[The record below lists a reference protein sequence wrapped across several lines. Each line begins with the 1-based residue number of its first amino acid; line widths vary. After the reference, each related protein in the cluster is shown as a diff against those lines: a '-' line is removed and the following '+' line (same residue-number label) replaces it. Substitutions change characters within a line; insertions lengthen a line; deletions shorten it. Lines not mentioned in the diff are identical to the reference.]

1 MTALQRLPTVA
12 WNPGESPGP
21 EARPGTRWIWTRIA
35 LAALVVLGSWTA
47 LAQDSALAAPLSLS
61 EARKLAFLRN
71 WDLLAAR
78 SDVDLAVAQGIV
90 ARQFPNPVLSLA
102 ESKISVDRAHGSST
116 PSGNGYFNRSYDTV
130 AAVSQLIEIGGKRTA
145 RRDSARAGE
154 AAARERFSDARRLL
168 ELGVT
173 RAYVDALQTDESA
186 RILANSAAALFQE
199 ASLAR
204 LRVRAGD
211 ISTNDGTQIEIA
223 AERLQLDAARAAS
236 DSTNARIRL
245 ATLLGEKTPV
255 ASLAFADSLESL
267 GRSVAPSPGLDA
279 AAVAARPDVRAAEA
293 GVRQAEAGIRLEKAQ
308 RVPDPTVAVLYD
320 HEPPDQPN
328 TVGLG
333 VSFPLPLW
341 NRNRGSIEAAKV
353 LKTQAET
360 EASRA
365 RASAAA
371 EAAIA
376 RRDFEAASVRRGTY
390 RDTILPKSSAVR
402 ETVTFAYRN
411 GGASLLDLLSA
422 QRGDNEVR
430 LAATQADADVIVA
443 RAALA
448 AALNEHAADP
458 SRP

>member
-1 MTALQRLPTVA
+1 MTALHLFATVA
-12 WNPGESPGP
+12 WNPGESPRP
-21 EARPGTRWIWTRIA
+21 KVRPGTRRMWTRIV
-35 LAALVVLGSWTA
+35 LAVLAVLGSWTA

-154 AAARERFSDARRLL
+154 AAARERFNDARRLL

-255 ASLAFADSLESL
+255 ASLAFADSLDSL
-267 GRSVAPSPGLDA
+267 GRSGAPSPGLGASPGFASAMSARSKSSMTRDIGNLSVASEQSRARSVSSVCCMVSSWSLA
-279 AAVAARPDVRAAEA
+279 ALA
-293 GVRQAEAGIRLEKAQ
+293 L
-308 RVPDPTVAVLYD
+308 
-320 HEPPDQPN
+320 
-328 TVGLG
+328 
-333 VSFPLPLW
+333 PLPLLAYC
-341 NRNRGSIEAAKV
+341 EKM
-353 LKTQAET
+353 EM
-360 EASRA
+360 
-365 RASAAA
+365 
-371 EAAIA
+371 
-376 RRDFEAASVRRGTY
+376 
-390 RDTILPKSSAVR
+390 SSSK
-402 ETVTFAYRN
+402 E
-411 GGASLLDLLSA
+411 
-422 QRGDNEVR
+422 
-430 LAATQADADVIVA
+430 
-443 RAALA
+443 
-448 AALNEHAADP
+448 P
-458 SRP
+458 